1 MVQPQFALSWDSYKT
16 NICGGFS
23 ALQQNG
29 EFVDMTLAADGHL
42 VKVHQVLLALASPYI
57 KELLASAPCQHPVF
71 FLNNISYTTLSHLLE
86 YIYTGEALVPSVNL
100 NAFIEAAKALHIKG
114 LETIVGHEVA
124 VTGTPSKRND
134 ESDSNVVFPGVRRLI
149 STNNEIPLG
158 RESLPLNARK
168 ILIRQSQPETTVT
181 SSAGSTKQNTQSSYA
196 KEDSQGFSDCDDFGN
211 DHHDDDDDDFAI
223 LTKKRKLEDNVK
235 VQGSTT
241 ATNLPQASNTNL
253 QFTVSIRGSLQ
264 VILNRYMYNLNS
276 TQNSGVKRWRC
287 VDYRSSKC
295 MAFLVTKGNVVIN
308 RANPHCHPY
317 HDKKILAKIEKNAV
331 FSALDDVEGYKEM
344 ESKREEEE
352 MGNVSDDYSILHT
365 RKDTQKDP
373 VKNNE
378 YDFNLTMTLKHLVI
392 PERLIGFPQNLIQ
405 NYNFYCELINLH
417 ICDIDIKTFSVMLG
431 LIVYSRMTIL
441 IYLFI
446 LFNLTFSN
454 PIPKEYVMQK
464 LMNESTV
471 ILLQEYMRIDTSREE
486 NIESAVLFWK
496 RQSSVLG
503 LPFAVYR
510 PAKKPICV
518 ITWIGLNP
526 KLPSIILNSHI
537 DVVTVAEQE
546 WKYDPFSGYI
556 DENGDLYG
564 RGAQDTKALSI
575 TYLEAIR
582 TLKEKGVKLQRTIH
596 VLLMPDEE
604 TGGFSGMVPFVET
617 EEFRALNPGFFFDEG
632 LTSADGNLY
641 ATYQDK
647 RPWQLNITLHGESG
661 HGSSV
666 PDGSAMEKLQR
677 LLDITR
683 EFRTQ
688 QKRIMS
694 SKEPMDYGSY
704 TTLNVNIINGG
715 VATNIIPSKVN
726 LVIDMRLSMSA
737 QVGDFNALI
746 QSWIEQVGND
756 TEVSFI
762 RKVEVSERTTLDGS
776 NPYWVALVEAM
787 RDMDLKI
794 EPIVCPAT
802 SDMVEVRNKGFPAIG
817 FAYRPYTLPRI
828 HAADEYINIATFQQ
842 GIQVYANIL
851 KRVANLK

>member
-23 ALQQNG
+23 ALQQ
-29 EFVDMTLAADGHL
+29 
-42 VKVHQVLLALASPYI
+42 
-57 KELLASAPCQHPVF
+57 
-71 FLNNISYTTLSHLLE
+71 NISYTTLSHLLE

-134 ESDSNVVFPGVRRLI
+134 ESDSNVVFPGESLPLNARKILI
-149 STNNEIPLG
+149 RQSQPETTVTSSAG
-158 RESLPLNARK
+158 LPLNARK

-378 YDFNLTMTLKHLVI
+378 
-392 PERLIGFPQNLIQ
+392 
-405 NYNFYCELINLH
+405 
-417 ICDIDIKTFSVMLG
+417 
-431 LIVYSRMTIL
+431 
-441 IYLFI
+441 
-446 LFNLTFSN
+446 
-454 PIPKEYVMQK
+454 
-464 LMNESTV
+464 
-471 ILLQEYMRIDTSREE
+471 
-486 NIESAVLFWK
+486 
-496 RQSSVLG
+496 
-503 LPFAVYR
+503 
-510 PAKKPICV
+510 
-518 ITWIGLNP
+518 
-526 KLPSIILNSHI
+526 
-537 DVVTVAEQE
+537 
-546 WKYDPFSGYI
+546 
-556 DENGDLYG
+556 
-564 RGAQDTKALSI
+564 
-575 TYLEAIR
+575 
-582 TLKEKGVKLQRTIH
+582 
-596 VLLMPDEE
+596 
-604 TGGFSGMVPFVET
+604 
-617 EEFRALNPGFFFDEG
+617 
-632 LTSADGNLY
+632 
-641 ATYQDK
+641 
-647 RPWQLNITLHGESG
+647 
-661 HGSSV
+661 
-666 PDGSAMEKLQR
+666 
-677 LLDITR
+677 
-683 EFRTQ
+683 
-688 QKRIMS
+688 
-694 SKEPMDYGSY
+694 
-704 TTLNVNIINGG
+704 
-715 VATNIIPSKVN
+715 
-726 LVIDMRLSMSA
+726 
-737 QVGDFNALI
+737 
-746 QSWIEQVGND
+746 
-756 TEVSFI
+756 
-762 RKVEVSERTTLDGS
+762 
-776 NPYWVALVEAM
+776 
-787 RDMDLKI
+787 
-794 EPIVCPAT
+794 
-802 SDMVEVRNKGFPAIG
+802 
-817 FAYRPYTLPRI
+817 
-828 HAADEYINIATFQQ
+828 
-842 GIQVYANIL
+842 
-851 KRVANLK
+851 

>member
-1 MVQPQFALSWDSYKT
+1 
-16 NICGGFS
+16 
-23 ALQQNG
+23 
-29 EFVDMTLAADGHL
+29 
-42 VKVHQVLLALASPYI
+42 
-57 KELLASAPCQHPVF
+57 
-71 FLNNISYTTLSHLLE
+71 
-86 YIYTGEALVPSVNL
+86 
-100 NAFIEAAKALHIKG
+100 
-114 LETIVGHEVA
+114 
-124 VTGTPSKRND
+124 
-134 ESDSNVVFPGVRRLI
+134 
-149 STNNEIPLG
+149 
-158 RESLPLNARK
+158 
-168 ILIRQSQPETTVT
+168 
-181 SSAGSTKQNTQSSYA
+181 
-196 KEDSQGFSDCDDFGN
+196 
-211 DHHDDDDDDFAI
+211 
-223 LTKKRKLEDNVK
+223 
-235 VQGSTT
+235 
-241 ATNLPQASNTNL
+241 
-253 QFTVSIRGSLQ
+253 
-264 VILNRYMYNLNS
+264 
-276 TQNSGVKRWRC
+276 
-287 VDYRSSKC
+287 
-295 MAFLVTKGNVVIN
+295 
-308 RANPHCHPY
+308 
-317 HDKKILAKIEKNAV
+317 
-331 FSALDDVEGYKEM
+331 
-344 ESKREEEE
+344 
-352 MGNVSDDYSILHT
+352 
-365 RKDTQKDP
+365 
-373 VKNNE
+373 
-378 YDFNLTMTLKHLVI
+378 
-392 PERLIGFPQNLIQ
+392 
-405 NYNFYCELINLH
+405 
-417 ICDIDIKTFSVMLG
+417 
-431 LIVYSRMTIL
+431 
-441 IYLFI
+441 
-446 LFNLTFSN
+446 
-454 PIPKEYVMQK
+454 
-464 LMNESTV
+464 MNESTV
-471 ILLQEYMRIDTSREE
+471 QLLQEYMRIDTSHEE

-496 RQSSVLG
+496 RQSNVLG

-518 ITWIGLNP
+518 ITWTGSDP

-546 WKYDPFSGYI
+546 WKHDPFSGYI

-582 TLKEKGVKLQRTIH
+582 TLKEEGVKLQRTIH

-632 LTSADGNLY
+632 MTSPDGKLY

-661 HGSSV
+661 HGSAV
-666 PDGSAMEKLQR
+666 TDGSAMEKLQR

-704 TTLNVNIINGG
+704 TTLNVNIIHGG

-737 QVGDFNALI
+737 QVSDVNAMI

-756 TEVSFI
+756 TELSFI
-762 RKVEVSERTTLDGS
+762 RKIEVSERTTLDGS

-787 RDMDLKI
+787 REMDLKI

-817 FAYRPYTLPRI
+817 FAYRPYTVSRI